1 MAFVIKTLRSF
12 KYDLVSSWD
21 WSRYTRTIIV
31 SEEKC

>member
-1 MAFVIKTLRSF
+1 MPIAIKTLRSF
-12 KYDLVSSWD
+12 KYDLFSSWD